1 MNLPFATGDTLQ
13 CKLRSRDSVLCIFR
27 GKTTTERPG
36 IHGERGVEMSVT
48 PIHALGELTIAVRR
62 IGRLAIKS
70 RLVEND
76 NRNVQRIGNVS
87 VTIFGN

>member
-1 MNLPFATGDTLQ
+1 
-13 CKLRSRDSVLCIFR
+13 
-27 GKTTTERPG
+27 
-36 IHGERGVEMSVT
+36 MSVT